1 MATPTQTPEPSGVK
15 SPQGSVLGPT
25 LWNVLF
31 DGIFSVA
38 LPEQTCLF
46 GYADDIAVMVEGDN
60 LDRLTDGAN
69 DALRALVE
77 WLEDRHLEL
86 APEKSEAVM
95 VKGPK
100 NVPIRAHIEIKGR
113 MIDIKK
119 TVKYLGVIIDWQ
131 GYFGPHVRY
140 VCHKASDRA
149 ASLSRLLPNI
159 GGPSCEKRRIVMA
172 VIHSIILYAAPIW
185 AGATAIKCYKNLL
198 ESTQRKGLLRVCCA
212 YRTASTA
219 AVQVITGVPPYGPAG
234 YGTRKTI
241 QRSGKPRRV
250 IQ

>member
-1 MATPTQTPEPSGVK
+1 
-15 SPQGSVLGPT
+15 
-25 LWNVLF
+25 
-31 DGIFSVA
+31 
-38 LPEQTCLF
+38 
-46 GYADDIAVMVEGDN
+46 
-60 LDRLTDGAN
+60 
-69 DALRALVE
+69 
-77 WLEDRHLEL
+77 
-86 APEKSEAVM
+86 M

-100 NVPIRAHIEIKGR
+100 NVPIRSHIEIKGR

-149 ASLSRLLPNI
+149 TSLSRLLPNI

-198 ESTQRKGLLRVCCA
+198 ESTQRKGLLRYEGDRV
-212 YRTASTA
+212 R
-219 AVQVITGVPPYGPAG
+219 VELELG
-234 YGTRKTI
+234 
-241 QRSGKPRRV
+241 QRSSADSVVRV
-250 IQ
+250 MIESQQNWNMVHNWVRAVLSRKESLDRVRGGR